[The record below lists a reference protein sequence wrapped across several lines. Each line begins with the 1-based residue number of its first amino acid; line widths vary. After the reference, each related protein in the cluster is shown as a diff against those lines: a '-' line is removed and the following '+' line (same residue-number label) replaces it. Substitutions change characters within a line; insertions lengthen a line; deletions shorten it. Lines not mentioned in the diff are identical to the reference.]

1 MPKLAY
7 LKFNDPAPD
16 LPVLNGEGK
25 TIQLSTLWQK
35 QTLVLAFTRHFGC
48 PQCKEMMDELHDVR
62 PELEARGLALAIMTQ
77 GTPEQAKAFCADRA
91 PGATCLAD
99 PDRKAYTAYGLGRG
113 SFFQTL
119 LSPNIWKSNKRL
131 KATKGFSPEPA
142 PAGQDTFVMSG
153 TFIIGTDG
161 RVRLPYYYEDIA
173 DHPPV
178 DLLLKGVMG
187 MDWSTPIEVNVATDG
202 AEGKFGVQTP
212 EKKKV
217 AKRQPA
223 KKTTSRTPSRK
234 KS

>member
-1 MPKLAY
+1 MPKLAH
-7 LKFNDPAPD
+7 LKFNDLAPNI
-16 LPVLNGEGK
+16 PVLDVEGNL
-25 TIQLSTLWQK
+25 IQLASLWK
-35 QTLVLAFTRHFGC
+35 KRTLVLAFTRHFGC
-48 PQCKEMMDELHDVR
+48 PQCKEMMDELHSAQ
-62 PELEARGLALAIMTQ
+62 PELKKRGLTLAIVTQ
-77 GTPEQAKAFCADRA
+77 GTPEQAKRFCADRA

-142 PAGQDTFVMSG
+142 PKGQDTFVMSG
-153 TFIIGTDG
+153 TFIIGPDG

-178 DLLLKGVMG
+178 ELLMKGVMG
-187 MDWSTPIEVNVATDG
+187 MEWSTPIEGTITPKGD
-202 AEGKFGVQTP
+202 ESKFGVQAPAT
-212 EKKKV
+212 K
-217 AKRQPA
+217 ATKRKPA
-223 KKTTSRTPSRK
+223 KPTKRATPSRK